1 MKKKTKNKWFRVTIK
16 ATIVKSFDIEA
27 EDEESAIW
35 DAEGTFNPYSGE
47 AEEKYTQEVIEVKKV
62 K

>member
-1 MKKKTKNKWFRVTIK
+1 MKTKKKWFTVTIK
-16 ATIVKSFDIEA
+16 ATITKSIDIEA

-35 DAEGTFNPYSGE
+35 DAEESFNPYSGE
-47 AEEKYTQEVIEVKKV
+47 AEDKYTQEVIEVKKL

>member
-1 MKKKTKNKWFRVTIK
+1 MKTETKNKWFTVTIK
-16 ATIVKSFDIEA
+16 ATITKSIDIEA

-35 DAEGTFNPYSGE
+35 DAEESFNPYSGE
-47 AEEKYTQEVIEVKKV
+47 AEDRYTQEVIEVKKL

>member
-1 MKKKTKNKWFRVTIK
+1 MKNKTKKKWFTVTIK
-16 ATIVKSFDIEA
+16 ATITKSIDIES

-35 DAEGTFNPYSGE
+35 DAEESFNPYSGE
-47 AEEKYTQEVIEVKKV
+47 AEDKYTQEVIEVKKL